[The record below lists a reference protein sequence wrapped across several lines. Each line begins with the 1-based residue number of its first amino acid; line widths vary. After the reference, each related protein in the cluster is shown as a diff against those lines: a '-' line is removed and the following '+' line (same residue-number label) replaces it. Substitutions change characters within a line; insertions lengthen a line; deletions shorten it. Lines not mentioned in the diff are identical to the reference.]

1 MFDITLTGEKHINL
15 MDGVDLAK
23 YMYKVLREREQD
35 IASAL
40 AHDAA
45 KDWEQYKLMVGEI
58 RGLTYARE
66 EIKALLE
73 RNADDVE
80 DLISS

>member
-1 MFDITLTGEKHINL
+1 
-15 MDGVDLAK
+15 MDVVDFAK
-23 YMYKVLREREQD
+23 YMYNVLQEREQQ

-45 KDWEQYKLMVGEI
+45 RDWEQYKLLVGEV
-58 RGLTYARE
+58 RGLSYAKE

-73 RNADDVE
+73 NHADDVE

>member
-1 MFDITLTGEKHINL
+1 
-15 MDGVDLAK
+15 MDLVDFST
-23 YMYKVLREREQD
+23 YMYKLLREREQD

-40 AHDAA
+40 GNDAA
-45 KDWEQYKLMVGEI
+45 KDWEHYKLMVGEI
-58 RGLTYARE
+58 RGLAYARE

>member
-1 MFDITLTGEKHINL
+1 
-15 MDGVDLAK
+15 MDLVAFST
-23 YMYKVLREREQD
+23 YMYKLLQEREQD

-73 RNADDVE
+73 KNADDVE

>member
-1 MFDITLTGEKHINL
+1 
-15 MDGVDLAK
+15 MDAVAFAA
-23 YMYKVLREREQD
+23 YMYKLLNQREQE

-40 AHDAA
+40 GMDAA
-45 KDWEQYKLMVGEI
+45 KDWEHYKLMVGEI
-58 RGLTYARE
+58 RGISYARE

-73 RNADDVE
+73 NHADDVE

>member
-1 MFDITLTGEKHINL
+1 
-15 MDGVDLAK
+15 MDVVDFAK
-23 YMYKVLREREQD
+23 YMYKVLQEREQE

-40 AHDAA
+40 AYDAA
-45 KDWEQYKLMVGEI
+45 KDWEHYKLMVGEI
-58 RGLTYARE
+58 RGVTYARE

-73 RNADDVE
+73 KHADDVE